1 MTAHQV
7 YEQTIKPL
15 STREKL
21 TIAGLIINEVA
32 LDTASTSQAEAGF
45 EHLKRLLPQIER
57 ITLTDQDI
65 AGVALSGPQ
74 PG

>member
-32 LDTASTSQAEAGF
+32 LDTAHA
-45 EHLKRLLPQIER
+45 
-57 ITLTDQDI
+57 
-65 AGVALSGPQ
+65 
-74 PG
+74 